1 MRHVRFECWK
11 SKATDTRPEYVIL
24 IAFPRR
30 QLLRYTPLSVLY
42 NLIKHCITYA
52 VERALLN
59 NLTISIAYLLSYRGF
74 VVIHQEEGIG
84 LCEIMAGG
92 QDWSVCLKHSM
103 ATPSLWAGQPSV

>member
-1 MRHVRFECWK
+1 MRHVRVECWTP
-11 SKATDTRPEYVIL
+11 KATDTHSECVIL

-30 QLLRYTPLSVLY
+30 QLLRYTQLSVLY
-42 NLIKHCITYA
+42 NLIKSCIKHA

-59 NLTISIAYLLSYRGF
+59 NLISNSYLLSYRGF
-74 VVIHQEEGIG
+74 VVIHQEEGIR
-84 LCEIMAGG
+84 LSEIMTGG